1 MIPICAMNILVGY
14 GSGWKSI
21 KEQLQVV
28 PMTYIHKSPMH
39 RRLKHVTLAVSR
51 LLRLISFLPS
61 GGLDN
66 QTPSTSTAK
75 SSVRGITTRRPF
87 RYRSNIPSEK
97 LHDGLANRKVLLGP
111 LQPTGILHHLHEL
124 ALVQIDLLP
133 FAPFPIRCRLN
144 SIEQL

>member
-1 MIPICAMNILVGY
+1 MRNEHFGRIWEWVEKYQRATSSRIND
-14 GSGWKSI
+14 
-21 KEQLQVV
+21 
-28 PMTYIHKSPMH
+28 IHKSLMH

-61 GGLDN
+61 GGLDD
-66 QTPSTSTAK
+66 QPPSTSAAK
-75 SSVRGITTRRPF
+75 YSVRGITTRRPF

-97 LHDGLANRKVLLGP
+97 LHNGLANRKVLLGP

-133 FAPFPIRCRLN
+133 FPPFPIRCRLN
-144 SIEQL
+144 SIGQL